1 MKIFVAYGYGSRDKW
16 VEDLVFPII
25 EAFGAEVAVGKEVPG
40 QIISEAVR
48 NAIRSSDALIAFVTR
63 RDKMGDRYWTTH
75 RWVTDELTCAI
86 DHKLSAI
93 EVRETEVD
101 DQGGMQ
107 GDRQRIIYDEK
118 ERDKCLVELVK
129 AIGAWCR
136 STTARLKLMPESFVS
151 ELRPILQ
158 VPGIHC
164 SYKFLLGSR
173 LSADFPARI
182 LPLAGGLAVDV
193 ENIPQ
198 GQVFVQ
204 VQVQGRD
211 TTWTSDFEPIDLLS
225 VHMKR
230 G

>member
-1 MKIFVAYGYGSRDKW
+1 MKIFVAYGYGDRDKW
-16 VEDLVFPII
+16 VEDFIFPII
-25 EAFGAEVAVGKEVPG
+25 EAFGAEVVEGKEVPG

-48 NAIRSSDALIAFVTR
+48 NRIRSSDALIAFVTR
-63 RDKMGDRYWTTH
+63 RKRIDHHQWTTH

-86 DHKLSAI
+86 DHELPVT

-107 GDRQRIIYDEK
+107 GDRQRITYDEK

-129 AIGAWCR
+129 AIGEWCR
-136 STTARLKLMPESFVS
+136 STAARLKLLPENFVT

-158 VPGIHC
+158 RSRIHC
-164 SYKFLLGSR
+164 TYKFLLGSR
-173 LSADFPARI
+173 VSEDFPAKI

-193 ENIPQ
+193 ENIPH

-204 VQVQGRD
+204 IQVEAQD
-211 TTWTSDFEPIDLLS
+211 IAWTSDFEPIDMLS
-225 VHMKR
+225 VHMRR

>member
-1 MKIFVAYGYGSRDKW
+1 MKIFVAYGYGNRDKC
-16 VEDLVFPII
+16 VEDFIFPII
-25 EAFGAEVAVGKEVPG
+25 EAFGAEVVDGKEVPG

-48 NAIRSSDALIAFVTR
+48 NKIRSSDALIAFVTR
-63 RDKMGDRYWTTH
+63 RDKINDRLWTTH

-86 DHKLSAI
+86 DHELSVI

-101 DQGGMQ
+101 DQGGMH
-107 GDRQRIIYDEK
+107 GDRQRISYDEK
-118 ERDKCLVELVK
+118 ERDKCLLELVK

-136 STTARLKLMPESFVS
+136 STTARLKLLPESFVT

-158 VPGIHC
+158 GPSINC
-164 SYKFLLGSR
+164 TYKFLLGSR
-173 LSADFPARI
+173 VSEDFPARI

-193 ENIPQ
+193 KNIPD

-204 VQVQGRD
+204 IQVQAQD

-225 VHMKR
+225 VHMQR